1 MAASVAASRNSPALM
16 PSRTSTSLFGGRM
29 IPAVIGS
36 SWREVWSSAGIDACS
51 SISNAG
57 TEEMEEN
64 DPELWWELEGENTP
78 SISSPAV
85 FRRSEGPISWR
96 GKLL

>member
-29 IPAVIGS
+29 IPAVTEAVGGKFGVP
-36 SWREVWSSAGIDACS
+36 RESDACS

-64 DPELWWELEGENTP
+64 DPEL
-78 SISSPAV
+78 
-85 FRRSEGPISWR
+85 
-96 GKLL
+96 